1 MTTINIGEYLVPTY
15 NKIHNIHYK
24 RIAYL
29 RIASHRQNI
38 LQ

>member
-1 MTTINIGEYLVPTY
+1 MTTINIGDYLVPTY
-15 NKIHNIHYK
+15 NKIHNIYYT

-29 RIASHRQNI
+29 RIASHRPNI